1 MKRVFLLAHPAGHSI
16 SPAMHNAAFKALS
29 IDAHYEALDVAP
41 EALKTVVEGFRE
53 SDVFGSNVTIPHK
66 LAVMPLM
73 DDLTDAAKAIGAVNT
88 IINKEGRLLGHNTDA
103 TGYSRALKE
112 DAAYEPKGKTV
123 LMLGAGGAA
132 RAIVYALLKEGVKR
146 LNIYNRTVEKAQGL
160 VAEFQ
165 HLGPIDVVPDLA
177 KAAPKADLIINT
189 TSVGMEHNG
198 QDPNVSPISAQ
209 LLPKQG
215 FVSDIIYRPSQ
226 TRFLREAQAKGL
238 KTQNGLA
245 MLIYQGAE
253 SFEYWTKQK
262 PDAQIMFTAARQ
274 ALDSSF

>member
-16 SPAMHNAAFKALS
+16 SPAMHNAAFKALN

-41 EALKTVVEGFRE
+41 EALKKVVEGFRE
-53 SDVFGSNVTIPHK
+53 KDVFGSNVTIPHK

-73 DDLTDAAKAIGAVNT
+73 DELTDAAKAIGAVNT
-88 IINKEGRLLGHNTDA
+88 IINKNGSLLGHNTDA
-103 TGYSRALKE
+103 TGYIRALKE
-112 DAAYEPKGKTV
+112 DAGYELKGKTV
-123 LMLGAGGAA
+123 VMLGAGGAA

-146 LNIYNRTVEKAQGL
+146 LSIYNRTSEKAQGL
-160 VAEFQ
+160 VTEFAY
-165 HLGPIDVVPDLA
+165 LGQTDVVTNLA
-177 KAAPKADLIINT
+177 ELAPQADLIINT

-198 QDPNVSPISAQ
+198 QDPDVSPIASEQ
-209 LLPKQG
+209 LPKQG
-215 FVSDIIYRPSQ
+215 FVSDIVYRPSQ
-226 TRFLREAQAKGL
+226 TRLLKDAQAKGL

-253 SFEYWTKQK
+253 SFEYWTQQK

-274 ALDSSF
+274 ALGSF